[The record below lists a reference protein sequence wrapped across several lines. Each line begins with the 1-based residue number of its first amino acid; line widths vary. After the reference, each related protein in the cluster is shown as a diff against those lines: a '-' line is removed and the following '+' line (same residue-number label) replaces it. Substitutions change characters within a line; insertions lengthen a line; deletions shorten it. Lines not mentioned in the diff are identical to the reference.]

1 MELNID
7 GYTKS
12 VMNYMLFDAIKKLKR
27 ARSYDGSFKYEYP
40 ARGLTVDLRIKDV
53 KALLEFGHWEPSVF
67 INLAEEDF
75 E

>member
-1 MELNID
+1 MELNIG

-12 VMNYMLFDAIKKLKR
+12 VMNYMIFDAIKKLKR
-27 ARSYDGSFKYEYP
+27 VKGYDDRYIYVYP
-40 ARGLTVDLRIKDV
+40 ARGLTVDLNIEDV

-67 INLAEEDF
+67 MNLAEEDF